1 MNSPKEKIPI
11 PIHPLTVAP
20 ESSCAGEH
28 LDPSSEQ
35 TGINFYPVQGRWSP
49 AFTPLTGSYPPG
61 LRSPDF
67 VDSSSAD
74 GSSVTESSHS
84 SISDGFSS
92 DSASNE
98 TFVQPG
104 QQDNYNPT
112 ESASAATGPS
122 NNFIRPEPV
131 QWESTLIPVLAHFS
145 EHDTQGRS
153 GQRRLNSTCN
163 ESAPPTAGP
172 SSLSHTVEKFAN
184 LKAHMM
190 THQDP
195 KPIECQVC
203 QPRHAYY
210 RHNEL
215 KEHVESLTDPIS
227 GQPLRLRFDKNSHM
241 RKKSD
246 EVLSHELRTFGF
258 MCALCESM
266 YTSAAE
272 VEAHLVFHHGRSQ
285 QTEVLIH
292 QRTPAEMERAASKF
306 DDLLGLTTWLVEE
319 YKRLKKQH
327 GNR

>member
-1 MNSPKEKIPI
+1 MTTSPTELHANRFMMLGPAHPFTPMNSPKEKIPI

-172 SSLSHTVEKFAN
+172 SSLSPAN
-184 LKAHMM
+184 NQLA
-190 THQDP
+190 QG
-195 KPIECQVC
+195 
-203 QPRHAYY
+203 
-210 RHNEL
+210 L
-215 KEHVESLTDPIS
+215 
-227 GQPLRLRFDKNSHM
+227 
-241 RKKSD
+241 
-246 EVLSHELRTFGF
+246 
-258 MCALCESM
+258 
-266 YTSAAE
+266 SAARE
-272 VEAHLVFHHGRSQ
+272 SVEMNIEPTRQG
-285 QTEVLIH
+285 
-292 QRTPAEMERAASKF
+292 P
-306 DDLLGLTTWLVEE
+306 
-319 YKRLKKQH
+319 
-327 GNR
+327 